1 VLSRLM
7 RKSVLYCYQVVASID
22 ENSIVVFQSKDQAY
36 NNSSNNNVR
45 VDGQDNCF
53 GTLSFS
59 REICNYEGRYIIKKI
74 EYKITQDAID
84 NTILNILM

>member
-1 VLSRLM
+1 M

-36 NNSSNNNVR
+36 NNSSDNNVL
-45 VDGQDNCF
+45 VDGRDGSF

-74 EYKITQDAID
+74 EYKIKQDEID
-84 NTILNILM
+84 NVILNILM